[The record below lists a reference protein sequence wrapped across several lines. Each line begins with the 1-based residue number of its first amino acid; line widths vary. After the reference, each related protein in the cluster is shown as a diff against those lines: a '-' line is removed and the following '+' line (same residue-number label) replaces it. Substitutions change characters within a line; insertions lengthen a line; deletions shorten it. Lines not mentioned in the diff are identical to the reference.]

1 MKGIVDRFEG
11 DFVVIEI
18 DGETQ
23 DIPKALVDDHVQVN
37 DCVTLQHNKWQTVK
51 SETEIRKNTIKSLM
65 DSVWED

>member
-23 DIPKALVDDHVQVN
+23 DIPKALVEDSVQVN
-37 DCVTLQHNKWQTVK
+37 DCVTLQHNKWRTVK